1 MKEKEKMHQVMK
13 MLDKN
18 IPDSEIARSLDISMD
33 RLRAYK
39 AKAAYQEWKE
49 RQEKIKKRLRLF

>member
-1 MKEKEKMHQVMK
+1 MEEKMKIHRVMK

-18 IPDSEIARSLDISMD
+18 IPDAEIARSLDISMD
-33 RLRAYK
+33 ELRAYK

-49 RQEKIKKRLRLF
+49 RQRKIKNRLKLF